1 MRRTGTVDV
10 RMPSNTLSQIVIGLA
25 SLSSKQEGGL
35 LANGHRPLSRITM
48 QIAWEAESGLAEI
61 DERIADADRNISQ
74 ISRLI
79 PELEIK
85 GYPTTNVE
93 RDLAL
98 MRTALHHLRAQRRTI
113 VETLD
118 EDEPLPRIARTTAH
132 SQHHR
137 TSLAAPTVAQTENVS
152 IWHGFYTRLRAS

>member
-1 MRRTGTVDV
+1 
-10 RMPSNTLSQIVIGLA
+10 MPSNTLSQIVIGLA

-79 PELEIK
+79 PRSRGTRRQTLREIS
-85 GYPTTNVE
+85 
-93 RDLAL
+93 
-98 MRTALHHLRAQRRTI
+98 H
-113 VETLD
+113 
-118 EDEPLPRIARTTAH
+118 
-132 SQHHR
+132 
-137 TSLAAPTVAQTENVS
+137 
-152 IWHGFYTRLRAS
+152 